1 VTAQEE
7 ADAARVFEG
16 IPYEE
21 LRIDT
26 VDWLHR
32 GEYIRTRSQRKGPN
46 EFDVEPEWATEAAL
60 DPRRLVGPGSSE
72 TSIQVVG
79 RSTGAPGRAPG
90 TTGRVLKVWLVP
102 KENPPSSGDW
112 WGSSACDGNSTD
124 RRNYGR
130 EADDG

>member
-1 VTAQEE
+1 MTAEEE
-7 ADAARVFEG
+7 ADAARLFEG

-26 VDWLHR
+26 VDWFHR
-32 GEYIRTRSQRKGPN
+32 AEYIRTRSLRYGPN

-60 DPRRLVGPGSSE
+60 DLRRLGGPGSIK

-79 RSTGAPGRAPG
+79 WSASAPGREPD

-112 WGSSACDGNSTD
+112 WGASACEGNSRG
-124 RRNYGR
+124 RRDYG
-130 EADDG
+130 EESDDD